1 MKIKMYFGYGLAVR
15 NDIYKVLKRHP
26 LFVMVLE
33 NEKFTKAF
41 ILNLT
46 TANIAKK
53 NLHILNDGINPIIFT
68 SKFSKNKHDMYLI
81 ADLAVLNLTE
91 VSFPD
96 NKTDF
101 CRVFLEKEYKCDNLN
116 ELKDEIVKNI
126 LKFQEQIITYNGKT
140 GKLISESIDED
151 LLAELKKNV
160 IN

>member
-1 MKIKMYFGYGLAVR
+1 
-15 NDIYKVLKRHP
+15 
-26 LFVMVLE
+26 
-33 NEKFTKAF
+33 
-41 ILNLT
+41 
-46 TANIAKK
+46 
-53 NLHILNDGINPIIFT
+53 
-68 SKFSKNKHDMYLI
+68 MYLI

-151 LLAELKKNV
+151 LLAELKKM
-160 IN
+160 

>member
-41 ILNLT
+41 I
-46 TANIAKK
+46 
-53 NLHILNDGINPIIFT
+53 
-68 SKFSKNKHDMYLI
+68 
-81 ADLAVLNLTE
+81 LNLTE

-151 LLAELKKNV
+151 LLAELKKM
-160 IN
+160 